1 MANAGADE
9 RTRASFDCRMVKNR
23 HLAQAV
29 SDMAWGGF
37 FTMTKSKAEN
47 AGRTFERVDPRSTSQ
62 ICSNCGHR
70 QQMPLAIR
78 VYECGKCGFVIGCD
92 HNSAIT
98 IARAGQARIY
108 ASEDGAIAH
117 QRSGN
122 AMAELNPQPQRS
134 VD

>member
-9 RTRASFDCRMVKNR
+9 RTRASFDCWMVKNR
-23 HLAQAV
+23 HLAQAI

-47 AGRTFERVDPRSTSQ
+47 AGRTFERVDPRYTSQ

-122 AMAELNPQPQRS
+122 AMAELNPQPQRGL
-134 VD
+134 D